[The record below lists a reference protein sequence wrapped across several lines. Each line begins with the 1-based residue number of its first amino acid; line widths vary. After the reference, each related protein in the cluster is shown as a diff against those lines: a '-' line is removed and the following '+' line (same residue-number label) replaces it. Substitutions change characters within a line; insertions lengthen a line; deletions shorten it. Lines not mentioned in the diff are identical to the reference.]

1 MHSRRKQRTYTVK
14 EKQVAVL
21 LVQDVGVE
29 EAARIL
35 GYPRSSVSSW
45 SKQAEKL
52 LDFKGTKTYKT
63 LKGQGRKELF
73 PGVAAIVT
81 YMKDLLST
89 VAIIDR
95 MWAEDPQWVAEYISS
110 RKSGVLALERLCQR
124 LANRNVKVPKKTLEE
139 LQVVRAG
146 FALKFWGQY
155 GQYQSGG
162 ILNVDETGINFEM
175 PPHRAW
181 ALMGRQNPAHI
192 VGLKKHP
199 GRLTAVLTTRADG
212 GKLPILFIIRGKP
225 GGRLEK
231 TEIPTFPPGHF
242 YIVQENAWMDD
253 VGWKFYVE
261 RLLKYEFV
269 GPSVLL
275 LDNFESP
282 VSEEGQRLVAEV
294 ASATTVPLPASSTA
308 VCQPLDVGVVGP
320 LKASIRGGFKGIRK
334 GNLKT
339 RRLRAIKAT
348 IAAWEALDTEVV
360 KRSFEKAIP
369 RYPEVMI

>member
-81 YMKDLLST
+81 
-89 VAIIDR
+89 
-95 MWAEDPQWVAEYISS
+95 
-110 RKSGVLALERLCQR
+110 
-124 LANRNVKVPKKTLEE
+124 NVKMPKKTLEE

-212 GKLPILFIIRGKP
+212 GKLPILFIIRGRP

-231 TEIPTFPPGHF
+231 TEIPTFSPGHF

>member
-81 YMKDLLST
+81 
-89 VAIIDR
+89 
-95 MWAEDPQWVAEYISS
+95 
-110 RKSGVLALERLCQR
+110 
-124 LANRNVKVPKKTLEE
+124 
-139 LQVVRAG
+139 
-146 FALKFWGQY
+146 
-155 GQYQSGG
+155 
-162 ILNVDETGINFEM
+162 
-175 PPHRAW
+175 
-181 ALMGRQNPAHI
+181 
-192 VGLKKHP
+192 
-199 GRLTAVLTTRADG
+199 
-212 GKLPILFIIRGKP
+212 
-225 GGRLEK
+225 
-231 TEIPTFPPGHF
+231 
-242 YIVQENAWMDD
+242 
-253 VGWKFYVE
+253 
-261 RLLKYEFV
+261 
-269 GPSVLL
+269 
-275 LDNFESP
+275 
-282 VSEEGQRLVAEV
+282 
-294 ASATTVPLPASSTA
+294 
-308 VCQPLDVGVVGP
+308 
-320 LKASIRGGFKGIRK
+320 K

>member
-1 MHSRRKQRTYTVK
+1 MK

-21 LVQDVGVE
+21 LVQDVSVE

-52 LDFKGTKTYKT
+52 LEFKGPKTSKT

-81 YMKDLLST
+81 YMKDVRRDEKLLST
-89 VAIIDR
+89 IAIIDR
-95 MWAEDPQWVAEYISS
+95 MWAENPQWVAENISS
-110 RKSGVLALERLCQR
+110 RKSGVLALECLCQR
-124 LANRNVKVPKKTLEE
+124 LANRHGFTSQKPQGAKIPHEE
-139 LQVVRAG
+139 LQVVRAE
-146 FALKFWGQY
+146 FALKFCGQY

-181 ALMGRQNPAHI
+181 ALKDRQDPAHI

-212 GKLPILFIIRGKP
+212 
-225 GGRLEK
+225 
-231 TEIPTFPPGHF
+231 
-242 YIVQENAWMDD
+242 VM
-253 VGWKFYVE
+253 
-261 RLLKYEFV
+261 
-269 GPSVLL
+269 
-275 LDNFESP
+275 
-282 VSEEGQRLVAEV
+282 
-294 ASATTVPLPASSTA
+294 
-308 VCQPLDVGVVGP
+308 GP
-320 LKASIRGGFKGIRK
+320 LKASIRGIFKGIRK

-348 IAAWEALDTEVV
+348 VAAWEALNTEVI

>member
-1 MHSRRKQRTYTVK
+1 MHSRRKQRTYTVT
-14 EKQVAVL
+14 EKQATVL

-45 SKQAEKL
+45 SKQAENL
-52 LDFKGTKTYKT
+52 LDLKGPKTSKT
-63 LKGQGRKELF
+63 LTGQGRKELF

-81 YMKDLLST
+81 CMKD
-89 VAIIDR
+89 VRRD
-95 MWAEDPQWVAEYISS
+95 
-110 RKSGVLALERLCQR
+110 ER
-124 LANRNVKVPKKTLEE
+124 
-139 LQVVRAG
+139 
-146 FALKFWGQY
+146 
-155 GQYQSGG
+155 SGG
-162 ILNVDETGINFEM
+162 VLNVDETCINFKM
-175 PPHRAW
+175 PPHRAS
-181 ALMGRQNPAHI
+181 ALKGRQDPAHI

-199 GRLTAVLTTRADG
+199 GRLTVVLPTRADG
-212 GKLPILFIIRGKP
+212 GKLPILFIIRGRP

-242 YIVQENAWMDD
+242 YIVQEDAWMDD

-261 RLLKYEFV
+261 RLLKYGIVE
-269 GPSVLL
+269 PSVLL
-275 LDNFESP
+275 LDNFESH

-294 ASATTVPLPASSTA
+294 ANATTVPLPANSTT
-308 VCQPLDVGVVGP
+308 VCQPLDVGVMGP
-320 LKASIRGGFKGIRK
+320 LKASIWGGFKGIRK
-334 GNLKT
+334 GKLKT